1 MRGKPLTA
9 AALLAGSAL
18 MMWSSGAFAQA
29 TLNVGACAQLHA
41 YPVQR
46 LLPFPPRVG

>member
-9 AALLAGSAL
+9 VALPAGSAL
-18 MMWSSGAFAQA
+18 MMWSSGAFAQPSMSA
-29 TLNVGACAQLHA
+29 HAPQLHA
-41 YPVQR
+41 YLVQR